1 MRTLDQRKPL
11 LERVVT
17 AHMAETTRRREG
29 LWRRVCRAVEREAQ
43 SPLVWAL
50 TALALAGGAL
60 VAAAERGVIG

>member
-29 LWRRVCRAVEREAQ
+29 IWRRVCCAVEREAQ

-50 TALALAGGAL
+50 TVLALVGGAL
-60 VAAAERGVIG
+60 IRYAEVLLT